1 HIIRAGAGWD
11 VPRTLMHLF
20 AEAGFALS
28 SYTDIT
34 EGSPNDGAAH
44 PYAPS
49 SDYPSYTALFLTV
62 GIKVLNY

>member
-1 HIIRAGAGWD
+1 
-11 VPRTLMHLF
+11 MHLF